1 MAQGHRVRTSD
12 GRTLRVVSDG
22 DPGGLPVLVQQGT
35 PMDGSLYGP
44 HAGDA
49 RRRGIRLLGYDRP
62 GYGGST
68 AQPGRTV
75 ADCARDVE
83 TIADAFGLERL
94 AVWGISGGG
103 PHALACGA
111 LLGGRVVAV
120 ASLGSVAPADAE
132 GLDWTAGMGEDNI
145 EEFGAAQEGR
155 DALARY
161 LEEKRTERLAGD
173 AIELREEL
181 RTLLTP
187 VDAAALT
194 GEFAVFLDQSMRG
207 ALDAGIDGWLDD
219 DLAFAAPWGFDVGAV
234 GVPVLV
240 WHGDHDLFVP
250 PAHGGW
256 LAERLPKVDARL
268 SADDGHLTL
277 ITRRIPDVHAWLA
290 ERLQA

>member
-1 MAQGHRVRTSD
+1 
-12 GRTLRVVSDG
+12 
-22 DPGGLPVLVQQGT
+22 
-35 PMDGSLYGP
+35 
-44 HAGDA
+44 
-49 RRRGIRLLGYDRP
+49 
-62 GYGGST
+62 
-68 AQPGRTV
+68 
-75 ADCARDVE
+75 
-83 TIADAFGLERL
+83 
-94 AVWGISGGG
+94 
-103 PHALACGA
+103 
-111 LLGGRVVAV
+111 
-120 ASLGSVAPADAE
+120 
-132 GLDWTAGMGEDNI
+132 
-145 EEFGAAQEGR
+145 
-155 DALARY
+155 
-161 LEEKRTERLAGD
+161 
-173 AIELREEL
+173 L

-256 LAERLPKVDARL
+256 LAERLPNIDARL

-277 ITRRIPDVHAWLA
+277 ITRRIPEVHAWLA